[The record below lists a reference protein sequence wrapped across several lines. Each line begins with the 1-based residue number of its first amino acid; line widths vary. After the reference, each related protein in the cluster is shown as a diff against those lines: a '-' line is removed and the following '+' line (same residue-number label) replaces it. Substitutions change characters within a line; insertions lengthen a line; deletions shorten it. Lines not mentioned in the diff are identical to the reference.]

1 MSPYEAPVSN
11 VGLCSNR
18 SFKTIFWG
26 LMVCLCGVF
35 TPCGGFAA
43 QLGANSITLS
53 PASSATIV
61 ISYSSLGDQVSG
73 LQFDLEFDSSALSVI
88 VVPGSPIRS
97 GGKSLYT
104 ANLGTGW
111 NRVLV
116 SGLNQNSLADGGIV
130 TVFVNV
136 APNASP
142 GAYTINLA
150 NAVGADPS
158 GNAVAIPDAS
168 GAITISA
175 GSGAAIQSSGVLNSA
190 SWLPG
195 PVSPGEVVTLI
206 GAGIGP
212 AQPATLQVLPSGLVS
227 TSLSNTTV
235 SFDSVPA
242 PLIYA
247 GLNQINAVV
256 PFEVSGETT
265 VLTITRSGQT
275 TAAVTI
281 PLASAAPAV
290 FTQDATGVGAIAALN
305 QDWSLNTPVNPAA
318 PGSIVTLY
326 LTGTGQT
333 NPAGLTGGIITAA
346 GSTLLPT
353 TATIGGFPAE
363 VLYSGPAPGLIDGVS
378 QVNLRVPAGAAASL
392 TAPVSI
398 QVGGAVT
405 QAGVTLSV
413 R

>member
-1 MSPYEAPVSN
+1 
-11 VGLCSNR
+11 
-18 SFKTIFWG
+18 
-26 LMVCLCGVF
+26 
-35 TPCGGFAA
+35 
-43 QLGANSITLS
+43 
-53 PASSATIV
+53 
-61 ISYSSLGDQVSG
+61 
-73 LQFDLEFDSSALSVI
+73 
-88 VVPGSPIRS
+88 
-97 GGKSLYT
+97 
-104 ANLGTGW
+104 
-111 NRVLV
+111 
-116 SGLNQNSLADGGIV
+116 LNQNSLADGGIV